1 MACSARGLKGQH
13 WMAYWHMGIWAGNK
27 ILSRHHGT
35 EILEE
40 QLCNRALRGGSA
52 IEALGANTAID
63 ALRDIYNHMG
73 AVMIA
78 QDLN

>member
-1 MACSARGLKGQH
+1 MAQKC
-13 WMAYWHMGIWAGNK
+13 
-27 ILSRHHGT
+27 
-35 EILEE
+35 LEDR
-40 QLCNRALRGGSA
+40 LCNGALRASMA

>member
-1 MACSARGLKGQH
+1 M
-13 WMAYWHMGIWAGNK
+13 
-27 ILSRHHGT
+27 
-35 EILEE
+35 
-40 QLCNRALRGGSA
+40 A

-73 AVMIA
+73 MGAVMIT